1 MTIIEI
7 IVIAVGVSMDAFAVA
22 ICKGLSIANSNY
34 NKTIKLQKQR
44 KHYLSDTNIRRK
56 HFYIIGLYFGL
67 FQAIMPLIGYMLGV
81 RFQLVVESVDHWF
94 AFILLSGIGANMI
107 KEAMQIESESL
118 NDKTDFKTMIGLAIA
133 TSIDALAIGVTF
145 AFLRINIFTISII
158 IGIITFVISVI
169 GVKIGSKVGNKYGKK
184 AEAFGGIVL
193 IIIGIKTLISH
204 LQ

>member
-7 IVIAVGVSMDAFAVA
+7 IVIAIGVSMDAFAVA
-22 ICKGLSIANSNY
+22 ICKGLSIASS
-34 NKTIKLQKQR
+34 KKSQPQMAAQK
-44 KHYLSDTNIRRK
+44 KHV
-56 HFYIIGLYFGL
+56 HFVTIGLYFGL
-67 FQAIMPLIGYMLGV
+67 FQAIMPIIGYMLGV
-81 RFQLVVESVDHWF
+81 RFQLVVENVDHWF

-107 KEAMQIESESL
+107 KEAMQIENESL

-193 IIIGIKTLISH
+193 IIIGIKTLINH
-204 LQ
+204 LK